1 LDRRLSGVNVL
12 PLPCCNVNALES
24 LAYVALGFLPTLGV
38 MEMSWRM
45 GRAIRKR
52 GTEERRVV
60 TGARQ

>member
-1 LDRRLSGVNVL
+1 M
-12 PLPCCNVNALES
+12 NALES
-24 LAYVALGFLPTLGV
+24 IAYVALGFLPTLGV

-60 TGARQ
+60 TGTRP